1 MQGARIADLD
11 KGLSVGLGFRR
22 ALAESLFS
30 APSGSIDFVELAP
43 ENYLGFGGPRR
54 RLLQKAMAK
63 WPVIAHGL
71 ALSLGG
77 DDKLDPVYLEEL
89 AQFLSDL
96 GTPHYSDHLCIGS
109 AHGRHSH
116 ELLPL
121 PRTMS
126 CARHCAERVDGVSR
140 ALGLP
145 MAVEHVSAY
154 GSWPEDELDEADFVT
169 EVVERSGCGLLLDL
183 NNLYVNARNFE
194 FDPYEMLNR
203 MPLEATL
210 QIHMAGHERRPDGL
224 RVDTHSEAILDEVYA
239 LLAEALKRT
248 GPVPILIERDG
259 HFPPIE
265 ELLVEVEQIR
275 RIANGVFFAG

>member
-89 AQFLSDL
+89 AQFL
-96 GTPHYSDHLCIGS
+96 
-109 AHGRHSH
+109 
-116 ELLPL
+116 
-121 PRTMS
+121 
-126 CARHCAERVDGVSR
+126 
-140 ALGLP
+140 
-145 MAVEHVSAY
+145 
-154 GSWPEDELDEADFVT
+154 
-169 EVVERSGCGLLLDL
+169 
-183 NNLYVNARNFE
+183 
-194 FDPYEMLNR
+194 
-203 MPLEATL
+203 
-210 QIHMAGHERRPDGL
+210 
-224 RVDTHSEAILDEVYA
+224 
-239 LLAEALKRT
+239 
-248 GPVPILIERDG
+248 
-259 HFPPIE
+259 
-265 ELLVEVEQIR
+265 
-275 RIANGVFFAG
+275 